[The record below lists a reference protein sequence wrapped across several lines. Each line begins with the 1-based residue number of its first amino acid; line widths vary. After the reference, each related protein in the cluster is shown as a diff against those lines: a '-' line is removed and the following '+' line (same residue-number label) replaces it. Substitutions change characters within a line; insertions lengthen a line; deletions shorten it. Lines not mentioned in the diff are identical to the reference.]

1 MWSGRS
7 FGNTTCPGRKYR
19 ILLTSSA
26 AGRINA
32 KDRDAILVERAAGGD
47 DDAFDALITSRL
59 ERLFRIAR
67 AILRDDPQ
75 ARDVVQDA
83 CLQAWRELASIRDPS
98 KFDGWLTQIVVNG
111 CRSQLR
117 RTKRRQ
123 IREIA
128 VDDPD
133 PRGRTRELRSEERL
147 LADQVV
153 DAEAVRR
160 AFVRLSP
167 DQRTLLVLHY
177 VDDRPINQIAGALRI
192 PSGTVKWRLSRARDA
207 LERALEAER

>member
-1 MWSGRS
+1 M
-7 FGNTTCPGRKYR
+7 
-19 ILLTSSA
+19 TSSA
-26 AGRINA
+26 AGRIDA

-47 DDAFDALITSRL
+47 DDAFDALITARL
-59 ERLFRIAR
+59 DRLCRIAR
-67 AILRDDPQ
+67 SILRDDSQ

-83 CLQAWRELASIRDPS
+83 CLQAWRELANVRDPRR
-98 KFDGWLTQIVVNG
+98 FDGWLTQIVVNG

-117 RTKRRQ
+117 RTKRRE

-128 VDDPD
+128 VDEPD
-133 PRGRTRELRSEERL
+133 PTGRSRELRSGEQL
-147 LADQVV
+147 LGDRVV

-160 AFVRLSP
+160 AFVRLNP

-177 VDDRPINQIAGALRI
+177 VDDRPINEIAGLLRI
-192 PSGTVKWRLSRARDA
+192 PSGTVKWRLSRAREA

>member
-1 MWSGRS
+1 MWQ
-7 FGNTTCPGRKYR
+7 TD
-19 ILLTSSA
+19 LADSA
-26 AGRINA
+26 
-32 KDRDAILVERAAGGD
+32 DRNAILVSRAADGD
-47 DDAFDALITSRL
+47 DDAFDALVTPRL

-67 AILRDDPQ
+67 AIVRDDSL
-75 ARDVVQDA
+75 ARDVIQDA
-83 CLQAWRELASIRDPS
+83 CLHAWRELRSIRDPR

-117 RTKRRQ
+117 RTKRRE

-128 VDDPD
+128 MDDPN
-133 PRGRTRELRSEERL
+133 PWARTAVLRSDERL
-147 LADQVV
+147 LADRVV

-160 AFVRLSP
+160 AFVRLNP

-177 VDDRPINQIAGALRI
+177 VDDRPINEIAAAMRI

-207 LERALEAER
+207 LARALEAER